1 MDVHVHVFDRIM
13 KASLKIVLS
22 TVYILIICPLG
33 ILYKAMGK
41 DKLNLKQNTRPQTY
55 WKK

>member
-1 MDVHVHVFDRIM
+1 MHVHVFDRIM

-33 ILYKAMGK
+33 ILYKVMGK